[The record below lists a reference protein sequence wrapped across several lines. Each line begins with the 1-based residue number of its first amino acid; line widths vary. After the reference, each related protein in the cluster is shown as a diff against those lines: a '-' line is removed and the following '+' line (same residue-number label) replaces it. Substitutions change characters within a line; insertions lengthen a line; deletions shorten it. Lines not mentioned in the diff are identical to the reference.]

1 MIRMMISHDTE
12 VGAYY
17 LRLLDGP
24 VARTVHISD
33 DVAVDLD
40 TDGRVHGLELLCAPG
55 LLKVEER
62 DALTRQFPPAAEAL
76 AKLEQLLRPPMSAA
90 S

>member
-1 MIRMMISHDTE
+1 MSRMLISHDTE

-24 VARTVHISD
+24 VARTVHVSD

-40 TDGRVHGLELLCAPG
+40 ADRQVHGLELLCAPG
-55 LLKVEER
+55 LLKAEER
-62 DALTRQFPPAAEAL
+62 DALTRQFPRAAEAL
-76 AKLEQLLRPPMSAA
+76 AELEQLLRPPLSAA